1 MKKLNIRI
9 IAVLAAAVMALVP
22 LAAFAVDTDY
32 TGVLDPETNQPAA
45 TGGGESTSRII
56 LTSTMY
62 YDTNTRDYVFPV
74 DGSLTEIHANVADG
88 MVRTDAVSV
97 SKGGDTSVVVY
108 CNGVEVTDDTTNLRE
123 IGDYLVSS
131 ARGGSTTRII
141 TFSIVGPTTNSL
153 HTFKVPDGF
162 YILTATRDGRD
173 VYESRYQLNME
184 EEGLYKIEYE
194 CGATDRIYT
203 LQTTIDRTPPEL
215 RFSGKIDS
223 KKRVHSALSFSGLE
237 STDTIVLLR
246 DAVQVNVHTDSD
258 GTGTITDSGNY
269 VMRVYDA
276 AGNMREYSFQIM
288 VYLNAGAWLFVILVI
303 AVFAAVIIYV
313 LLKRKNLKIG

>member
-9 IAVLAAAVMALVP
+9 IAVLAAAVMVLVP
-22 LAAFAVDTDY
+22 LAAFAVDTGY
-32 TGVLDPETNQPAA
+32 TGTLDPETNQPAA
-45 TGGGESTSRII
+45 TESGGSANRII
-56 LTSTMY
+56 LTSNMY
-62 YDTNTRDYVFPV
+62 YDTTTHDYVFPV

-97 SKGGDTSVVVY
+97 SKGGDASIVVY
-108 CNGVEVTDDTTNLRE
+108 CNGLEVTDDTTNLRE

-131 ARGGSTTRII
+131 AGGGTTARII
-141 TFSIVGPTTNSL
+141 SFSIVGPTTNVL
-153 HTFKVPDGF
+153 HTFRVPDGF

-173 VYESRYQLNME
+173 VYEGRYELSME

-194 CGATDRIYT
+194 CGATDRVYT

-237 STDTIVLLR
+237 STDTIVLLK
-246 DAVQVNVHTDSD
+246 DAVQVGVDTNND
-258 GTGTITDSGNY
+258 GTGTITESGNY

-276 AGNMREYSFQIM
+276 AGNMHEYTFQIM
-288 VYLNAGAWLFVILVI
+288 VYLNAGAWLFVILVV
-303 AVFAAVIIYV
+303 AVIAAVVIYV
-313 LLKRKNLKIG
+313 LLKKKHLKIG